1 MAIKVTVPLTKNINT
16 SVVSTKSSVLVSSLK
31 DVVIDDV
38 GEGDTLVYNATTK
51 KWEAKSLDEQTITR
65 VDGGTF

>member
-16 SVVSTKSSVLVSSLK
+16 SVVSTKPSVGVSSLK
-31 DVVIDDV
+31 DVAIDDAV
-38 GEGDTLVYNATTK
+38 EGDTLVYNATTK

-65 VDGGTF
+65 LDGGTF